1 MVFPEASVN
10 EKNTWR
16 QGVTESGKS
25 DEKDDPAHCRVKQG
39 PAWSSLLVDEVTVI
53 QTDSHSYQQISKDGG
68 DFV

>member
-1 MVFPEASVN
+1 M
-10 EKNTWR
+10 
-16 QGVTESGKS
+16 TESGKS